1 MDIPSREAVKNIPF
15 IVLGI
20 WPVNLLTLLARDH
33 AWGWN
38 TTPEAIIGLW
48 EWGLLVSLSLTILI
62 ELGVE
67 MFVALA
73 RYRQRIAKARAE
85 GLAEGHAEG
94 LAEGRAEGLETGREI
109 GLAEARS
116 EERTDAGSMLT
127 VLNAAARTNPDLLP
141 SLLEKYRKQIL
152 NGAAHD

>member
-1 MDIPSREAVKNIPF
+1 M
-15 IVLGI
+15 
-20 WPVNLLTLLARDH
+20 
-33 AWGWN
+33 
-38 TTPEAIIGLW
+38 GLW
-48 EWGLLVSLSLTILI
+48 EWGLLVSLSLMILI

-73 RYRQRIAKARAE
+73 RYRQRIEKAHAE

-94 LAEGRAEGLETGREI
+94 LAEGRAEGLEAGREI

-116 EERTDAGSMLT
+116 EERTEAGSMLA

-141 SLLEKYRKQIL
+141 SLLEEYREQIL
-152 NGAAHD
+152 NGAAND

>member
-1 MDIPSREAVKNIPF
+1 M
-15 IVLGI
+15 
-20 WPVNLLTLLARDH
+20 
-33 AWGWN
+33 
-38 TTPEAIIGLW
+38 
-48 EWGLLVSLSLTILI
+48 LVSLSLTILI

-152 NGAAHD
+152 NGATHD